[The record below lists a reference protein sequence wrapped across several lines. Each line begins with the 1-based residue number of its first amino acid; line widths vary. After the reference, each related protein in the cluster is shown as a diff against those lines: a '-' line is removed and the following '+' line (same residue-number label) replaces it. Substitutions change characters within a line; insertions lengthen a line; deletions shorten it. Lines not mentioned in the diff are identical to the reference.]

1 MALNLFGYDDPHA
14 EVVND
19 EGRILADLTDA
30 EWSDLLNR
38 MERRSFAK
46 GARVLKAGDSDRTLY
61 LVASGQVEVVGENAK
76 TRKRLALINT
86 GSVFGEMAFFDG
98 APRSASVYA
107 LEEVEVLALH
117 QDAFQLLATWNP
129 RIALKLVMDLGRVL
143 SLRLRQ
149 TNQRA

>member
-1 MALNLFGYDDPHA
+1 MALNLFGYDDPQA
-14 EVVND
+14 DVVND

-30 EWSDLLNR
+30 EWSDFLNR
-38 MERRSFAK
+38 MERRGFAR
-46 GARVLKAGDSDRTLY
+46 GAQVLKAGDSDRTLY
-61 LVASGQVEVVGENAK
+61 LVASGQVEVVDESAK
-76 TRKRLALINT
+76 IRKRLAVIGA

-107 LEEVEVLALH
+107 LEEVEVLSLH
-117 QDAFQLLATWNP
+117 PDAFQLLVTWHP

-149 TNQRA
+149 TNRSA